1 MIKKRNRILTVILL
15 AVQIQSSAHS
25 QALMQD
31 AIRQPVLG
39 IRCKELFRE
48 RSEKIKFQQKLNSLL
63 QRNLEIS
70 RKTPKNKTGVTARIK
85 ANEIEIKN
93 ELHLANLQI
102 KTMEEN
108 IVRSGCPG
116 LSI

>member
-1 MIKKRNRILTVILL
+1 MEKMMIKILTVIVL
-15 AVQIQSSAHS
+15 ALKIDSSSHG
-25 QALMQD
+25 QVLMQD
-31 AIRQPVLG
+31 AIRQPVMG
-39 IRCKELFRE
+39 VRCKELFKE
-48 RSEKIKFQQKLNSLL
+48 RAEKIKFQQRLNGLL
-63 QRNLEIS
+63 QRSVDLS
-70 RKTPKNKTGVTARIK
+70 KKTPDNKTGINARIK

-116 LSI
+116 LSL